1 MVTDT
6 GFTVWFTGMT
16 GSGKST
22 LASMLSQRLN
32 GCGLNTEVLDSGRIR
47 QKLNRSLGFTREE
60 IDQSVQRIAYEAR
73 LLNRNGIN
81 ALVAA
86 VSPYRD
92 QRDAVRREVERFI
105 EVYCRCPLEV
115 LAERDK
121 NNLFARARSG
131 EIAHVAGV
139 NAPYEEPLN
148 PDVIIDTNKQSMRG
162 GVRRVMSKLEA
173 LGFMP
178 PQTSAEYTAD
188 EEALIKQRLRDMGY
202 I

>member
-1 MVTDT
+1 
-6 GFTVWFTGMT
+6 
-16 GSGKST
+16 
-22 LASMLSQRLN
+22 
-32 GCGLNTEVLDSGRIR
+32 
-47 QKLNRSLGFTREE
+47 
-60 IDQSVQRIAYEAR
+60 
-73 LLNRNGIN
+73 
-81 ALVAA
+81 LVAA